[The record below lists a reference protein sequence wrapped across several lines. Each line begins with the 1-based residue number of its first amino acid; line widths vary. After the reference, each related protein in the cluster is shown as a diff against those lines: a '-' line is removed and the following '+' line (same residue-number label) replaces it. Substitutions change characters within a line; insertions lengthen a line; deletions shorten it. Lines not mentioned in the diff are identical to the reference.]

1 MNARPHRSRSELL
14 LEVILLALT
23 LAVVILGSVPPV
35 DRDAL
40 THHLAVPKLYLKL
53 GGMPEIPAVIFSY
66 YPMNLDLLYLVALFF
81 GNDIAPKYIHFAFG
95 LLTAVLIHRHLACR
109 LGSRLFGLLGAL
121 LFLSLPVVIKL
132 SITVYVDLGLV
143 FFSTAALLGI
153 LKWADS
159 GFRARRLA
167 LAGACCGLALGTK
180 YNGLIAF
187 FLLASLIPVL
197 YMRNRP
203 PAEAGEKEKGSA
215 PYPRPRRFSGDTARG
230 LGFATLFIAVSL
242 AVFSPWMIRNVCW
255 TGNPIYPLYDRLF
268 HTIGKAIDPDA
279 KMQDRPQDM
288 SEDDAGSGSGHLELR
303 RLVFNESA
311 LETFTIPFRIFFQG
325 EDDNPRY
332 FDGRLNPY
340 LCVLP
345 LCAFLGFRRLPRRLR
360 NENIALAGFSIAFL
374 LYAFFTADMRIR
386 YIAPILPSLVI
397 LAVIGLHNLANLI
410 RVKLLPARRRL
421 AHVVLALGVALFLAP
436 NLHYLVGQFDYVR
449 PFDYLS
455 GDVRRDDYIT
465 RFRSDYP
472 AFQFINR
479 NLPAEAKLLGLY
491 MGNRLYYSERDL
503 FFGDPLFEKAVAA
516 SDSGESLARVLRA
529 KGFTHLFV
537 RGDVL
542 DYVVRNSLNAQQ
554 VQVLKEFLATQTR
567 SLFSEGF
574 YHVLELEHASGR

>member
-66 YPMNLDLLYLVALFF
+66 YPMNLDLLYLVPLFF
-81 GNDIAPKYIHFAFG
+81 GNDIAPKHIHFAFG
-95 LLTAVLIHRHLACR
+95 LLTAVLIHRYLACR
-109 LGSRLFGLLGAL
+109 LGSRLFGLMGAL

-132 SITVYVDLGLV
+132 SITVYVDLGLI

-187 FLLASLIPVL
+187 FLLACLIPVL

-203 PAEAGEKEKGSA
+203 PAEAGETDKASA
-215 PYPRPRRFSGDTARG
+215 PRSGFQRVPGDTARG
-230 LGFATLFIAVSL
+230 LGFAALFIFVSL
-242 AVFSPWMIRNVCW
+242 AVFAPWMIRNAHW

-268 HTIGKAIDPDA
+268 HTIGRVIDPA
-279 KMQDRPQDM
+279 AAPQNRPQDM
-288 SEDDAGSGSGHLELR
+288 GEDDDGSGTGHLELR

-311 LETFTIPFRIFFQG
+311 LETFTIPLRIFFQG

-345 LCAFLGFRRLPRRLR
+345 VCAFLGFRRLPRRLR

-386 YIAPILPSLVI
+386 YIAPILPPLVI
-397 LAVIGLHNLANLI
+397 LSAIGLHNLADLI
-410 RVKLLPARRRL
+410 RAKLLPARRRL
-421 AHVVLALGVALFLAP
+421 ADIVIGLGVALLLAP
-436 NLHYLVGQFDYVR
+436 NLSYLVGQFDYVR

-455 GDVRRDDYIT
+455 GEVRRDDYIT

-479 NLPAEAKLLGLY
+479 HLPADSRLLGLY
-491 MGNRLYYSERDL
+491 MGNRLYYAERDL
-503 FFGDPLFEKAVAA
+503 VFGDRLFEKAVAA
-516 SDSGESLARVLRA
+516 ADSGESLARVLRGR
-529 KGFTHLFV
+529 GFTHLFI
-537 RGDVL
+537 RGDIL

-554 VQVLKEFLATQTR
+554 VRVLREFLATRTR
-567 SLFSEGF
+567 SLFSEGS
-574 YHVLELEHASGR
+574 YHILELMHASGK